1 MVTLRKTAFFDL
13 DDTIIHGSAGLE
25 LARILSEADKDGKW
39 QDFWE
44 KQKLFDNKNT
54 SFDDVIKILSICFAR
69 GIKGEKISTVQEAV
83 EKLKPRIK
91 IIDGFP
97 DFYDWLLKEGFEIFV
112 VTASPIEVSSAI
124 PFQFT
129 EFHGLILERNN
140 KYTGCCSLI
149 MTTEEKK
156 SIINRKSHDSSFSF
170 GVTDSVHDLPA
181 YNELDNKFLLDEK
194 YDKNNSV
201 VVKNYS
207 QIKTRIC
214 NQLDKSF
221 SEITNENGF

>member
-1 MVTLRKTAFFDL
+1 VGITLRKTAFFDL
-13 DDTIIHGSAGLE
+13 DGTIIHGSAGLK
-25 LARILSEADKDGKW
+25 LARILSKTDKDRKW

-44 KQKLFDNKNT
+44 KQKLFNDKNT
-54 SFDDVIKILSICFAR
+54 SFNDVIKILSTCFAR
-69 GIKGEKISTVQEAV
+69 GIKGEKISIVQEAV

-129 EFHGLILERNN
+129 EFHGLILERDHV
-140 KYTGCCSLI
+140 YTGCCSLV

-156 SIINRKSHDSSFSF
+156 SIINRKSHGSSFSF

-181 YNELDNKFLLDEK
+181 YKELDIPFLFGEN
-194 YDKNNSV
+194 YDNCNTV
-201 VVKNYS
+201 VVNNYS
-207 QIKTRIC
+207 EIKTKIC
-214 NQLDKSF
+214 NQLDKSL
-221 SEITNENGF
+221 EKTNE

>member
-1 MVTLRKTAFFDL
+1 LRKTAFFDL
-13 DDTIIHGSAGLE
+13 DDTIIYGSAGLE
-25 LARILSEADKDGKW
+25 LARILSEADKDSKW

-44 KQKLFDNKNT
+44 KQKLFDNKNV

-69 GIKGEKISTVQEAV
+69 AVKGEKISVIQKAV
-83 EKLKPRIK
+83 EELKHRIK

-97 DFYDWLLKEGFEIFV
+97 DFYDWLLSEGFEVFV

-124 PFQFT
+124 PFKFT
-129 EFHGLILERNN
+129 EFHGLILERNH
-140 KYTGCCSLI
+140 KYTGCCSLV

-156 SIINRKSHDSSFSF
+156 SIINRKSHGSSFSF

-181 YNELDNKFLLDEK
+181 YSELDIQFLLDED
-194 YDKNNSV
+194 YDKNNSDA
-201 VVKNYS
+201 VKNYS
-207 QIKTRIC
+207 QIKTKIC

-221 SEITNENGF
+221 SEETNE